1 MAWFRSPC
9 IAILIVWLLGVS
21 ALPATAATNSVFGG
35 FGGINN
41 GTISGGDGTGT
52 ARITIN
58 SASFALVKQAR
69 DLTGTVLADG
79 TNVSAGQEIYF
90 VLFVDNPTAGPAL
103 DLRLTDV
110 IDDLGFT
117 YSDNSMETSLSP
129 SGASDAAIW
138 AATWT
143 SLTDVVGAPDDTG
156 SCLDTNATPGRD
168 LLTIGAEPAQANQQL
183 DIPAGSLRAIRFR
196 VRVN

>member
-1 MAWFRSPC
+1 MTRFRSPG
-9 IAILIVWLLGVS
+9 IAILALWLLGVS
-21 ALPATAATNSVFGG
+21 ALPLQAATNAVLGG

-41 GTISGGDGTGT
+41 GTLSGGDGTGT

-58 SASFALVKQAR
+58 SASLALVKQAR

-79 TNVSAGQEIYF
+79 TDVTAGQEIYF
-90 VLFVDNPTAGPAL
+90 LLFVDNPTAGAAL
-103 DLRLTDV
+103 DVRLVDV
-110 IDDLGFT
+110 IDDVGFT
-117 YSDNSMETSLSP
+117 YLDNSLETALLP

-138 AATWT
+138 SGTWT
-143 SLTDVVGAPDDTG
+143 ALTDAVGAPDDIA
-156 SCLDTNATPGRD
+156 SCQDTNATPGRD
-168 LLTIGAEPAQANQQL
+168 LLTVGADPAQSNQQL

>member
-9 IAILIVWLLGVS
+9 IAIALLWLLGVG
-21 ALPATAATNSVFGG
+21 ALPASAATNSVLGG

-41 GTISGGDGTGT
+41 GTLSGGDGTGT

-58 SASFALVKQAR
+58 TATLALVKQAR
-69 DLTGTVLADG
+69 DLSGTVLTDG
-79 TNVSAGQEIYF
+79 TDVAAGQEIYF

-103 DLRLTDV
+103 DVRLTDV
-110 IDDLGFT
+110 IDDVGFT
-117 YSDNSMETSLSP
+117 YISNSIETSLSAT
-129 SGASDAAIW
+129 GADDTTIW
-138 AATWT
+138 SATWT
-143 SLTDVVGAPDDTG
+143 SLTDGVGAPDDAA
-156 SCLDTNATPGRD
+156 SCLDTNATPGHD

>member
-21 ALPATAATNSVFGG
+21 ALPATAATNSVLGG

-58 SASFALVKQAR
+58 STTFALVKQAR

-79 TNVSAGQEIYF
+79 TNVSAGQDIYF
-90 VLFVDNPTAGPAL
+90 LLFVDNSTAGPAL

-110 IDDLGFT
+110 IDDIGFT
-117 YSDNSMETSLSP
+117 YYDNSLETSLSTT
-129 SGASDAAIW
+129 GASDAAIW
-138 AATWT
+138 GAAW
-143 SLTDVVGAPDDTG
+143 SLLTDAVGAPDDTG

-168 LLTIGAEPAQANQQL
+168 PLTIGAEPAQTNQQL